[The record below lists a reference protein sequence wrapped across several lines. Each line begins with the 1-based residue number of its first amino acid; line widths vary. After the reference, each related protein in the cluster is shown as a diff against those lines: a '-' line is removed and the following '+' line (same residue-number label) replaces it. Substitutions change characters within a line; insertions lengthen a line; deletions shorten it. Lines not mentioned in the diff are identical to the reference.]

1 MRTSSKTPKANAP
14 AQQNNTLDIRAK
26 VGGTILIVV
35 VISTLLSIFWTP
47 YPPLAMSTGPS
58 LGHISLAH
66 PLGTD
71 VYGRDTLS
79 RLMTG
84 GVPVFESCFLS
95 LVVAVP
101 FGVTLGVVASWYQHR
116 AIDAIISLFT
126 DALYGFPALLLAITF
141 VSVFGASTLV
151 AGISVGV
158 ALIPSFVRVVK
169 VRSQEVLGRGFI
181 TVSRTY
187 GLSRRTITLRH
198 VLPNLSAS
206 ILSQTILGASLTV
219 LATAALSYLG
229 LGTPPPT
236 PSWGVMIEEAQSY
249 VAIDPTLMIVPAL
262 MVAATIFGLNV
273 LADFYSA
280 LRKDG

>member
-1 MRTSSKTPKANAP
+1 MRASSDTPEPSTLN
-14 AQQNNTLDIRAK
+14 QQKRALGLRAK
-26 VGGTILIVV
+26 IGGSILIVV
-35 VISTLLSIFWTP
+35 TVTTLLSLFWTP
-47 YPPLAMSTGPS
+47 YPPLAVSTGPS
-58 LGHISLAH
+58 LGHMSLTH

-79 RLMTG
+79 RLMAG

-95 LVVAVP
+95 LIVAVP
-101 FGVTLGVVASWYQHR
+101 IGVTLGVVASWYRHR
-116 AIDAIISLFT
+116 ALDAIISLFT

-151 AGISVGV
+151 AGLSVGI

-169 VRSQEVLGRGFI
+169 VRSQEVLGRGFVTI
-181 TVSRTY
+181 ARTY
-187 GLSRRTITLRH
+187 GLSRRTITLKH

-206 ILSQTILGASLTV
+206 IFSQTILGASLTV

-249 VAIDPTLMIVPAL
+249 VAIDPALMIFPAL

-273 LADFYSA
+273 LADFYSK
-280 LRKDG
+280 LRKES

>member
-1 MRTSSKTPKANAP
+1 MRASSDTPEPSTLN
-14 AQQNNTLDIRAK
+14 QQKRALGLRAK
-26 VGGTILIVV
+26 IGGSILIVV
-35 VISTLLSIFWTP
+35 TVTTLLSLFWTP
-47 YPPLAMSTGPS
+47 YPPLAVSTGPS
-58 LGHISLAH
+58 LGHVSLTH

-79 RLMTG
+79 RLMAG

-95 LVVAVP
+95 LIVAVP
-101 FGVTLGVVASWYQHR
+101 IGVTLGVVASWYRHR
-116 AIDAIISLFT
+116 ALDAIISLFT

-151 AGISVGV
+151 AGLSVGI

-169 VRSQEVLGRGFI
+169 VRSQEVLGRGFVTI
-181 TVSRTY
+181 ARTY
-187 GLSRRTITLRH
+187 GLSRRTITLKH

-206 ILSQTILGASLTV
+206 IFSQTILGASLTV

-249 VAIDPTLMIVPAL
+249 VAIDPALMIFPAL

-273 LADFYSA
+273 LADFYSK
-280 LRKDG
+280 LRKES